1 MTTLTKRV
9 TIGAAAAVL
18 LLLLAVGVAAAGPDD
33 STRGKQVYVNIG
45 CGACHVF
52 AAAGSKGAIGPN
64 LDRTLKGKSTA
75 YIRQSIVK
83 PNAVIAKG
91 FRANTMPST
100 YGLQLS
106 KAQITDVV
114 AFLFAKR
121 KR

>member
-1 MTTLTKRV
+1 MATLTKRV

-18 LLLLAVGVAAAGPDD
+18 LLVAVGVAAAKPDD
-33 STRGKQVYVNIG
+33 ATRGKRVYLRIG
-45 CGACHVF
+45 CGACHIF

-64 LDRTLKGKSTA
+64 LDRTLRGKSLA

-83 PNAVIAKG
+83 PNAVVARG
-91 FRANTMPST
+91 YRANTMPST

-106 KAQITDVV
+106 KQQIADLV
-114 AFLFAKR
+114 AFLAEKR